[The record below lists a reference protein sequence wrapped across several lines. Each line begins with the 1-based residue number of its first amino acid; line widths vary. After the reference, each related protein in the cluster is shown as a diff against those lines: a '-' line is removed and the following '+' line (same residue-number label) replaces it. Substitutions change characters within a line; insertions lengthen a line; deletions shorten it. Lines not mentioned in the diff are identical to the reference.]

1 VKPLNTTIKD
11 VMREAIESE
20 ISTRAFYVALAERAA
35 GADARKKILDLAD
48 REIVHRAKLERRY
61 KELVGEDPPPPTNP
75 KIELPDDYVNVDI
88 SRALKLA
95 LEHERE
101 SEGNYRFLAE
111 RVPGTDLGRL
121 FMELAEI
128 EWKHKVEIEAE
139 YYAAARDPEAFLND
153 I

>member
-1 VKPLNTTIKD
+1 MKPLNTTIKD

-20 ISTRAFYVALAERAA
+20 ISTRAFYIALAERAS
-35 GADARKKILDLAD
+35 GAEARKKILDLAD

-61 KELVGEDPPPPTNP
+61 KELVGEDPPPAINP

-153 I
+153 L

>member
-1 VKPLNTTIKD
+1 MKPLNTTVKD

-20 ISTRAFYVALAERAA
+20 VSTRAFYIALAERTS
-35 GADARKKILDLAD
+35 GNDARKKVLDLAD
-48 REIVHRAKLERRY
+48 RELVHRAKLERRY
-61 KELVGEDPPPPTNP
+61 RELVGEEPPSPPTP
-75 KIELPDDYVNVDI
+75 AITLPDDYVNIDL

-121 FMELAEI
+121 FMELAEM
-128 EWKHKVEIEAE
+128 EWKHKVEVEAE
-139 YYAAARDPEAFLND
+139 YYAAARDPEQFLND

>member
-1 VKPLNTTIKD
+1 MKPLNTTIKD

-20 ISTRAFYVALAERAA
+20 ISTRAYYVALAERAA

-48 REIVHRAKLERRY
+48 RELVHRAKLERRY
-61 KELVGEDPPPPTNP
+61 KELVNEEPPPPISP
-75 KIELPDDYVNVDI
+75 RIELPDDYVNIDI
-88 SRALKLA
+88 PRALKLA

-121 FMELAEI
+121 FMELAEM
-128 EWKHKVEIEAE
+128 EWKHKVEVEAE